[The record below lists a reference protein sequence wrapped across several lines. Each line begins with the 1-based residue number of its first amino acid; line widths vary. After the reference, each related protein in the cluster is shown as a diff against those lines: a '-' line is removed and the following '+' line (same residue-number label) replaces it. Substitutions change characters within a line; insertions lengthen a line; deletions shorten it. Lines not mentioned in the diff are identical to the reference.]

1 MLPRTESSP
10 PHTAACLCIGGELQ
24 FGGEGMF
31 LYESTSAYFEL
42 SLDVSIN
49 LTGHKS
55 ISFPLPNGNMLDD
68 DS

>member
-1 MLPRTESSP
+1 MLPRTESSS

-24 FGGEGMF
+24 FGGEGMY

-49 LTGHKS
+49 LMGHKS